1 MSNYS
6 NFDLRKFLAEGKKA
20 KDKSMEEQ
28 EEVALSEEEVASVN
42 EDTDILQMVMNQP
55 ELLGYL
61 AAYGGGLF
69 AAVKGGMSA
78 MDYCEANPDN
88 KLCKMWKNFQSDFSS
103 VKKIAR
109 EKGRGYEEGVEENL
123 NEEPVSIAAV
133 AAGIAA
139 IFGGSA
145 AMATLIDKAEKGDF
159 GPKGEKVA
167 KHLRDMGS
175 AAGNAIHGKGNP
187 HHPFEEGAEGVEEG
201 EVDESVIAGIA
212 ALVGS
217 SLAAAKVLDWIKANY
232 PEATAR
238 FVKAAEAGMRGA
250 GHGGTEKGG
259 MMSEEGEEVTEA
271 NHEDDKKD
279 EGKKKKMDEA
289 KFKEEIKSI
298 LES

>member
-78 MDYCEANPDN
+78 MDYCDANPDN

-103 VKKIAR
+103 VKKVAR
-109 EKGRGYEEGVEENL
+109 EKGRGYEEGVEENI

-133 AAGIAA
+133 AAGLAA
-139 IFGGSA
+139 IFGGSVGLTKL
-145 AMATLIDKAEKGDF
+145 MDKAEKGEF
-159 GPKGEKVA
+159 GEKGEA
-167 KHLRDMGS
+167 IAAHLRKMGKGAS
-175 AAGNAIHGKGNP
+175 DAIHHRG
-187 HHPFEEGAEGVEEG
+187 FEEGAGEVEEG

-232 PEATAR
+232 PEATAK

-279 EGKKKKMDEA
+279 EGKKKKIDED
-289 KFKEEIKSI
+289 KFKQEIK
-298 LES
+298 

>member
-78 MDYCEANPDN
+78 MDYCDANPDN

-103 VKKIAR
+103 VKKISR

-133 AAGIAA
+133 AAGLVA
-139 IFGGSA
+139 IFGGSIGL
-145 AMATLIDKAEKGDF
+145 TKLIDKAEKGDF
-159 GPKGEKVA
+159 GPKGEKLA
-167 KHLRDMGS
+167 QHLRDMGS
-175 AAGNAIHGKGNP
+175 AAGSAIHGKGNP

-259 MMSEEGEEVTEA
+259 MMSEEEEEVTEA

-289 KFKEEIKSI
+289 EFKKEIKSI

>member
-28 EEVALSEEEVASVN
+28 EEVALSEEEVASIN

-78 MDYCEANPDN
+78 MDYCDANPDN
-88 KLCKMWKNFQSDFSS
+88 KLCKMWKNFQSDFSGA
-103 VKKIAR
+103 KKIAR

-123 NEEPVSIAAV
+123 NEEPVSLAAV
-133 AAGIAA
+133 AAGLAGV
-139 IFGGSA
+139 FGGSA
-145 AMATLIDKAEKGDF
+145 ALATLIDKAEKGDF
-159 GPKGEKVA
+159 GPKGEKIA

-175 AAGNAIHGKGNP
+175 AAGSAIHGKGNP
-187 HHPFEEGAEGVEEG
+187 HHPFEEGAEEIEEG
-201 EVDESVIAGIA
+201 EIDESVLAGVA
-212 ALVGS
+212 ALIGT
-217 SLAAAKVLDWIKANY
+217 SLAAGKVLDWIKKNY
-232 PEATAR
+232 PEATAK
-238 FVKAAEAGMRGA
+238 FIKAAEAGMRGS
-250 GHGGTEKGG
+250 GKSG
-259 MMSEEGEEVTEA
+259 MMEAEEEVTEA

-279 EGKKKKMDEA
+279 EGKKKKMEEA
-289 KFKEEIKSI
+289 KFKQEIKSI